1 MGYYTQRLYIPEL
14 KNDIGGKKKIY
25 THFRLAYRF
34 FVDFLLDSE
43 EKIYF
48 ERSFFFQKLFRP
60 FVFFFLFIF
69 FLFYFFDDRYT
80 LYNYIDSPFLGVATY
95 RKINCLLSRL
105 FNNRV
110 FFSSFLRLSEFGA
123 DP

>member
-48 ERSFFFQKLFRP
+48 ERSFFFKNFFDLSS
-60 FVFFFLFIF
+60 FFLFIF
-69 FLFYFFDDRYT
+69 FFILFFDDRYT

-110 FFSSFLRLSEFGA
+110 FFSS
-123 DP
+123 

>member
-60 FVFFFLFIF
+60 FVFFFFFFFYFIF
-69 FLFYFFDDRYT
+69 LTTDILYT
-80 LYNYIDSPFLGVATY
+80 IISTHPFSASPRIEKSIVL
-95 RKINCLLSRL
+95 
-105 FNNRV
+105 
-110 FFSSFLRLSEFGA
+110 
-123 DP
+123 